1 MITGAVFDVDGT
13 LLDSMKIWEH
23 AGEMY
28 LSRLGIR
35 SGPQLDRIL
44 YPLSIEEGAAYL
56 REHYGLAQTEQEIA
70 EGISETVK
78 DFYCCQVKPKPGAIG
93 FLEMLHARGIPMA
106 AATSCDR
113 QAVEG
118 AFDRLGMSWFFRGI
132 FTCAQAGAGK
142 SRPDVY
148 ELALEALDGAKR
160 GSTWVFEDA
169 FFAARTAG
177 EAGFPVVGVY
187 DSYSASSQQRLIEA
201 ADYYMKDFSDFEG
214 FLRQVVKSQRP

>member
-1 MITGAVFDVDGT
+1 MITGAIFDVDGT
-13 LLDSMKIWEH
+13 LLDSMGIWEH

-35 SGPQLDRIL
+35 GGPRLGRIL
-44 YPLSIEEGAAYL
+44 YPMSMDEGAAYL
-56 REHYGLAQTEQEIA
+56 REHYCLDQTVQEITK
-70 EGISETVK
+70 GVSDTVS
-78 DFYCCQVKPKPGAIG
+78 DFYFFQVNPKPGAIG
-93 FLEMLHARGIPMA
+93 FLKMLQARGIPMS
-106 AATSCDR
+106 AATSGDR
-113 QAVEG
+113 RVVEG
-118 AFDRLGMSWFFRGI
+118 AFNRLGIGRFFRGI

-148 ELALEALDGAKR
+148 ELALESLDGADR

-187 DSYSASSQQRLIEA
+187 DSYSDSSQRRLMEA
-201 ADYYMKDFSDFEG
+201 SDYYMKDFIDPEG
-214 FLRQVVKSQRP
+214 FFRQAEERGGP